1 MSFEDWTAAVQPKVD
16 GTRNLH
22 NILPKNMDFF
32 IFLSSIAG
40 VFGSPGQS
48 NYGAGNSYQDALA
61 QHRVANGQKTISL
74 DLGIFRSAGIL
85 ADNKDMADKF
95 NAYSVFQPV
104 TEEELLALLEIYCD
118 PAVGLLS
125 PLKCQPVIGVGTMA
139 SLRERGVDE
148 AYWMRKAFFRHL
160 YQIDGTNS
168 ASSASS
174 DRSTNYVTMYT
185 ASSSL
190 AEAGAVVSQAL
201 MAKLSEMLSIP
212 VEELDLNKQMHTYGV
227 DSLVAAELRNWFAR
241 EWSADVA
248 IFDILGGATPA
259 DVGMVAAGKSLH
271 RQAAW
276 ME

>member
-1 MSFEDWTAAVQPKVD
+1 MSFEDWTAAIQPKVD

-40 VFGSPGQS
+40 IFGSPGQS
-48 NYGAGNSYQDALA
+48 NYSAGNSYQDALA
-61 QHRVANGQKTISL
+61 QYRVANGQKAISL
-74 DLGIFRSAGIL
+74 
-85 ADNKDMADKF
+85 DKF
-95 NAYSVFQPV
+95 NARSVFQPV

-125 PLKCQPVIGVGTMA
+125 PLKCQPVIGIGTMA

-174 DRSTNYVTMYT
+174 GKSINYVAMYT

-201 MAKLSEMLSIP
+201 MAKLSETLSIP
-212 VEELDLNKQMHTYGV
+212 VEELDLNKRMHTYGV
-227 DSLVAAELRNWFAR
+227 DSLVAVELRNWFAR

-248 IFDILGGATPA
+248 IFDILGATLA
-259 DVGMVAAGKSLH
+259 DAGMVAAGKSLH

>member
-1 MSFEDWTAAVQPKVD
+1 MSFEDWTAAIQPKVD
-16 GTRNLH
+16 GTQNLH

-40 VFGSPGQS
+40 IFGSPGQS

-61 QHRVANGQKTISL
+61 QYRVANGQKAISL

-85 ADNKDMADKF
+85 TDNKDMADKF
-95 NAYSVFQPV
+95 NACSVFQPV

-125 PLKCQPVIGVGTMA
+125 PSKCQLVIGIGTTA

-160 YQIDGTNS
+160 NQIDGTNS

-174 DRSTNYVTMYT
+174 DKSINYVAMYT

-201 MAKLSEMLSIP
+201 MAKLSETLSIL

-227 DSLVAAELRNWFAR
+227 DSLVAVELRNWFAR

-248 IFDILGGATPA
+248 IFDILGATPA
-259 DVGMVAAGKSLH
+259 DVGMVVAGKSLH